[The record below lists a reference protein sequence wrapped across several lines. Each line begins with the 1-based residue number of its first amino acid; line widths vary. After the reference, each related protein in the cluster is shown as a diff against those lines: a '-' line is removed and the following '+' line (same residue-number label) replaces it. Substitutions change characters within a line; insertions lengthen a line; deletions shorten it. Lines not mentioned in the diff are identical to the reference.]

1 VGGLRETIEL
11 TQERG
16 MKMVERLLTPEEVA
30 KKLAMSVK
38 SVRNW
43 LRQGKLKGIKVG
55 RLWRIRES
63 DLEEFLK
70 MGESPPLRSYSKSQI
85 EEFLKLDKLDPR
97 LAEKLERL
105 LGR

>member
-1 VGGLRETIEL
+1 
-11 TQERG
+11 
-16 MKMVERLLTPEEVA
+16 MVERLLTPEEVA
-30 KKLAMSVK
+30 NKLAVSVK

-85 EEFLKLDKLDPR
+85 EEFLKLDRLDPK

>member
-1 VGGLRETIEL
+1 
-11 TQERG
+11 
-16 MKMVERLLTPEEVA
+16 MVERLLTPEEVA
-30 KKLAMSVK
+30 KKLAVSVK

>member
-1 VGGLRETIEL
+1 
-11 TQERG
+11 
-16 MKMVERLLTPEEVA
+16 MVEMLLTPEEVA
-30 KKLAMSVK
+30 NKLAVSVK

-85 EEFLKLDKLDPR
+85 EEFLKLDRLDPK
-97 LAEKLERL
+97 LAEKLEWQRPD
-105 LGR
+105 RPRAARR